1 MRTGDI
7 TFGSR
12 MRALFAST
20 VVGVLAGAT
29 VLLLANANG
38 GTATTTDVLNW
49 ALGGLVV
56 GASVGLVCTEV
67 ARLRGELSMVLP
79 AALVTGPV
87 FTVGVALWAHRA
99 DPWSG
104 EPLYFYGAEA
114 LMGLILGSMVAV
126 ATRLV
131 LARSVRVDR

>member
-1 MRTGDI
+1 MTTRDI

-12 MRALFAST
+12 MRALLAST
-20 VVGVLAGAT
+20 VVGVLAGTA
-29 VLLLANANG
+29 VPLLAYLNG
-38 GTATTTDVLNW
+38 GTAATTDVLNW

-56 GASVGLVCTEV
+56 SASVALMSIEV

-79 AALVTGPV
+79 VALLTGPV
-87 FTVGVALWAHRA
+87 FTVGMALWAQRT

-104 EPLYFYGAEA
+104 EPLYYYGAEA
-114 LMGLILGSMVAV
+114 LMGLILGLMVAL

-131 LARSVRVDR
+131 LAPSDRVDR